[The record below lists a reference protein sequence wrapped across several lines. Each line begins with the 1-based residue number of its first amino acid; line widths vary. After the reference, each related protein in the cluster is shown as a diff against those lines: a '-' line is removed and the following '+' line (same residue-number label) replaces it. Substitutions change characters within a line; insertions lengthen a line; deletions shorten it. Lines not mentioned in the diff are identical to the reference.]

1 MKTKGKIEIIIFR
14 MYFVLSPFCVN
25 CKRLCL
31 SLTDQMKKKFSI
43 LLFERSPTSRHCH
56 CVGNP
61 ERANLQTNLR
71 VMSN

>member
-1 MKTKGKIEIIIFR
+1 MKTKGKIEIIIFK

-43 LLFERSPTSRHCH
+43 LLFERSPTS
-56 CVGNP
+56 
-61 ERANLQTNLR
+61 
-71 VMSN
+71 